1 MNKKSVIRSIIIAAA
16 IVFAVCFFL
25 YERYDY
31 LPVLGRMI
39 AKSKMEAYTGNTL
52 SVYYNTKD
60 RIYEGIDAESNTYAY
75 DIRKNMIYDWD
86 GIHYPKTIEKD
97 INNQYKE
104 FLELSLFDSVDF
116 PESPSVIIGIDAN
129 DHSKIYVKFTLLNA
143 KEPVHL
149 NEEKSKERMREILES
164 LCSNVSYNITRIQF
178 GYDNL
183 DGVYQVSYDNGK
195 KPITQSRWMDHIEKY
210 PEDHLSLMYLE
221 WREEN
226 LAKENK

>member
-1 MNKKSVIRSIIIAAA
+1 MNKKSVIRSIIIGAV

-25 YERYDY
+25 YERYAY
-31 LPVLGRMI
+31 LPVLGKMI
-39 AKSKMEAYTGNTL
+39 AKSKMEAYAGKSL
-52 SVYYNTKD
+52 SVEYFSYD
-60 RIYEGIDAESNTYAY
+60 CEYQGIDAEKNEYIYHLKTNTIFDERYNTTIKNQVNEQY
-75 DIRKNMIYDWD
+75 DA
-86 GIHYPKTIEKD
+86 
-97 INNQYKE
+97 
-104 FLELSLFDSVDF
+104 FLDASTFDTVTFPRSLSVYTH
-116 PESPSVIIGIDAN
+116 IDAN
-129 DHSKIYVKFTLLNA
+129 DHSKLYLQVWLLGA

-149 NEEKSKERMREILES
+149 NEENSKNRMGEILEGI
-164 LCSNVSYNITRIQF
+164 CSNISYNITWIQF

-183 DGVYQVSYDNGK
+183 DGSYQVSYDNGK

>member
-1 MNKKSVIRSIIIAAA
+1 MEYINEPDDTGFNPFLAGGEEDYEDPENDPEYFKMNKRIKKCGFI
-16 IVFAVCFFL
+16 L
-25 YERYDY
+25 ERLKFDENIKKQNDY
-31 LPVLGRMI
+31 
-39 AKSKMEAYTGNTL
+39 
-52 SVYYNTKD
+52 
-60 RIYEGIDAESNTYAY
+60 
-75 DIRKNMIYDWD
+75 
-86 GIHYPKTIEKD
+86 
-97 INNQYKE
+97 
-104 FLELSLFDSVDF
+104 
-116 PESPSVIIGIDAN
+116 